1 MIIIYS
7 FLINLLLIFSPFVLV
22 YRLFKNK
29 EHKTRFLEKLSFNLK
44 KRENGKL
51 IWFHTVS
58 VGELLSII
66 PLIEKIENNNQI
78 SQILVTS
85 STLTSSELF
94 KKFKFKKT
102 THQFYP
108 IDNNYFAKKFL
119 DNWKP
124 SIAIFVDSEVWP
136 NMLINLNKKKII
148 TILLNAR
155 ISIKSFKRWKKLSF
169 FSKNLF
175 SKFNY
180 TYPQNKETQKH
191 LKKLGVKNI
200 KLIGN
205 LKFSQK
211 RKIINSKNLQLNNLS
226 KNKKIW
232 CAMSTHRGEEKICLE
247 VYKNQ
252 IRKNKKIILVIIP
265 RHIHRINEIKKEVN
279 NYNLKFHLHSS
290 KKKVSKDTNIYLVD
304 TYGEAENFF
313 NLCKIVFI
321 GKSLTN
327 KGGQNPLE
335 AARHNCKIIHGPN
348 ISNFKEVYEMLDKKK
363 LAKKIHSSYQLQKA
377 LSIYLSKKAIN
388 KSSNKKLYKLGNQIL
403 NDYYIELIKL
413 LKI

>member
-102 THQFYP
+102 IHQFYP

-175 SKFNY
+175 NKFNY

-377 LSIYLSKKAIN
+377 LSIYLSKKVIN

>member
-102 THQFYP
+102 IHQFYP

>member
-102 THQFYP
+102 IHQFYP

-155 ISIKSFKRWKKLSF
+155 ISIKSFKRWKKLYF

-377 LSIYLSKKAIN
+377 LSIYLSKKVIN

>member
-102 THQFYP
+102 IHQFYP

-377 LSIYLSKKAIN
+377 LSIYLSKKIIN

>member
-102 THQFYP
+102 IHQFYP

-363 LAKKIHSSYQLQKA
+363 LAKKIHNSYQLQKA
-377 LSIYLSKKAIN
+377 LSIYLSKKIIN

>member
-102 THQFYP
+102 IHQFYP

-136 NMLINLNKKKII
+136 NMLINLKKKKII

-377 LSIYLSKKAIN
+377 LSIYLSKKIIN

>member
-1 MIIIYS
+1 MY
-7 FLINLLLIFSPFVLV
+7 
-22 YRLFKNK
+22 
-29 EHKTRFLEKLSFNLK
+29 
-44 KRENGKL
+44 
-51 IWFHTVS
+51 
-58 VGELLSII
+58 
-66 PLIEKIENNNQI
+66 
-78 SQILVTS
+78 
-85 STLTSSELF
+85 
-94 KKFKFKKT
+94 
-102 THQFYP
+102 
-108 IDNNYFAKKFL
+108 
-119 DNWKP
+119 
-124 SIAIFVDSEVWP
+124 
-136 NMLINLNKKKII
+136 
-148 TILLNAR
+148 
-155 ISIKSFKRWKKLSF
+155 F

-205 LKFSQK
+205 LKFFQK

-252 IRKNKKIILVIIP
+252 IKKNKKIILVIIP

-348 ISNFKEVYEMLDKKK
+348 ISNFKEVYEMLDKKIS
-363 LAKKIHSSYQLQKA
+363 KKIHSSYQLQKA
-377 LSIYLSKKAIN
+377 LSIYLSIKIII